1 MLQHVLKRIG
11 LFCLWFFAIVSVL
24 YFKSTFFD
32 LSEFLFEVI
41 FPTFV
46 LLLMSAIFLLYEAS
60 ELKNSG
66 KLHLYKANKI
76 LGIAI
81 LILIMVTIFIF
92 IRGVILIE

>member
-11 LFCLWFFAIVSVL
+11 LFCFWFFVIVILL
-24 YFKSTFFD
+24 YFKNTFFN
-32 LSEFLFEVI
+32 LSELLFDTI
-41 FPTFV
+41 FPTFI

-60 ELKNSG
+60 EFKING

-81 LILIMVTIFIF
+81 LMFIMIAIFIF
-92 IRGVILIE
+92 VRDVILIE